1 MGVRNTSDQIIDG
14 EVWVDELRLSGVK
27 KDRGVAMRLQSSLK
41 LADLGTANFTYSR
54 QDADF
59 HRLQERLSRGTSTAE
74 NFNISGR
81 LDLHRFLPRSWGFSL
96 PVNASITQAT
106 NTPKYFPGEDI
117 LVDQNAA
124 PDTIISQSQ
133 SVSFSASLAKTSKSD
148 NKLIKYTV
156 DNIKTNFSASQSK
169 SSDITYAQ
177 KWSESYSGK
186 VSYSFPFGRDN
197 YISPLKWAKDMV
209 FLGPLSDWQL
219 YYTPSGFN
227 TALSFT
233 EKLSWNET
241 RSSIRSPDSYN
252 FGLSRN
258 MNLDYKVT
266 NNLSTKY
273 AWTGSS
279 KLNDYRGYAWV
290 ALKNLDPGLVTNIS
304 ETMNTTYSPRYL
316 EWLKPNFSYSANYR
330 WTNDLSREG
339 QNISSNLRFNSSF
352 TVTPVQIFEF
362 FYKPPRRNARSNSR
376 ARGSRSRT
384 RSRTNQQNNAT
395 NKKKETK
402 EIKSLS
408 YVHSIVD
415 KVNPI
420 SLSYTETLNRSSNQV
435 IGEVPAGYK
444 FGWMPDHN
452 LEQSEEVGS
461 NLGSWDHKRDGSIR
475 TGLKLSRLV
484 TINFNFSQNFSSVIS
499 GTGVEQRTMTR
510 DYIAL
515 DELFKEGLPFPGW
528 SFRLAGVE
536 KWPIIKWVAKSASID
551 HSYAGK
557 ETRSWQFEDIEPENI
572 DFFKLANFV
581 EDYKDYERSSRI
593 NMNFS
598 PLIGFNM
605 SLKKNISFTFRH
617 NRNLALDE
625 LPTGLTIRKD
635 HSYTST
641 ASYTHRGGMTIPI
654 PYYGDIK
661 LNNNISFTLNFD
673 MNDSKEFKSG
683 DKIDLEEGAF
693 SSNWKTGLRISYQ
706 FSNKI
711 SGGLRYEYRESD
723 SRTMGEKIDRDFGF
737 DINIAITG

>member
-1 MGVRNTSDQIIDG
+1 M
-14 EVWVDELRLSGVK
+14 
-27 KDRGVAMRLQSSLK
+27 
-41 LADLGTANFTYSR
+41 
-54 QDADF
+54 
-59 HRLQERLSRGTSTAE
+59 
-74 NFNISGR
+74 
-81 LDLHRFLPRSWGFSL
+81 
-96 PVNASITQAT
+96 NASITQAT

-148 NKLIKYTV
+148 NKLIKYTI

-362 FYKPPRRNARSNSR
+362 FYKPPRKNARSSSR
-376 ARGSRSRT
+376 ARGGRSRT

-408 YVHSIVD
+408 YIHSIMD
-415 KVNPI
+415 KVNPV

-435 IGEVPAGYK
+435 IGEVPVGYK

-461 NLGSWDHKRDGSIR
+461 NLGNWDHKRDGSIR